1 MLKLCNK
8 AITSHTFEYLS
19 DSSLLAPY
27 LLPIFSMLD
36 SSNQPHWSTELAGEQ
51 LQQKVCQ
58 LQDQLDA
65 ELEEKRKVLLQ
76 LSREKGRSG
85 CEDLFSSEASST
97 SSVGEGNLGQH
108 FSNPLT

>member
-8 AITSHTFEYLS
+8 DVTSHTFECLS

-27 LLPIFSMLD
+27 LRPIFSMLD
-36 SSNQPHWSTELAGEQ
+36 SSNQPHWSSQLGGEQ
-51 LQQKVCQ
+51 LQQQVSQ

-65 ELEEKRKVLLQ
+65 ELEERRKVLLQ

-85 CEDLFSSEASST
+85 CEDLSQGRHPLRLVWVRGTWAI
-97 SSVGEGNLGQH
+97 H
-108 FSNPLT
+108 FCVD